1 MTEAQ
6 IGDDLD
12 LYDTEFEAALQILGN
27 IQAKYAGKPSTP
39 ENFQSMASE
48 AMDKFE
54 KIGLIATINFWDE
67 LGRPKSPP
75 EIVIEGRV
83 ENRDEFDPER
93 QAFEAKKTEEIV
105 EKAVSKL
112 LKQGGTTDTTF
123 KD

>member
-1 MTEAQ
+1 MPD

-27 IQAKYAGKPSTP
+27 IQAKYADKPATP
-39 ENFQSMASE
+39 ENFQSMANE

-67 LGRPKSPP
+67 LGRPKMPP
-75 EIVIEGRV
+75 EIIIEGRV
-83 ENRDEFDPER
+83 EHSGEYDPER
-93 QAFEAKKTEEIV
+93 QAFETKRTEEIV
-105 EKAVSKL
+105 DKAVEKL
-112 LKQGGTTDTTF
+112 LKQGGTTDATF